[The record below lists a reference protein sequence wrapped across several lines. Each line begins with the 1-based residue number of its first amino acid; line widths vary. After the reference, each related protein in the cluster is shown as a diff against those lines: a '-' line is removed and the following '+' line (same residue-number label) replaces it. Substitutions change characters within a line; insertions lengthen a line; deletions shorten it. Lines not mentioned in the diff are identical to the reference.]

1 METIAFI
8 GCGAMGA
15 PIAERLIDA
24 GYAVRLFDP
33 RAEAMAPLVA
43 RGGVAAKSPQD
54 AASGAEVAF
63 ACLPSPEISRA
74 VAFGADG
81 VAGSAS
87 LRVYVEMSTIGS
99 KTVGQIAAELAR
111 KNIATVDSPVSGGP
125 RGARAGTLSTMAA
138 GEHAAFERVKPML
151 QALARNVFYVG
162 DKPGLGQ
169 VTTLANNMISA
180 AGMLAAYECATFAVK
195 AGVDAR
201 TLIDT
206 VNASTGRNATTMDK
220 FPASILTRSFD
231 YGGKVSIMYKDVF
244 LALEEAR
251 NLGVPMWLG
260 ANVVE
265 MWHMGVTEGRGEDDF
280 TSLIQMFEK
289 WAGVVVGGNE
299 SGLAPPSSPAKAGD
313 PVHQDRAGKH
323 RG

>member
-24 GYAVRLFDP
+24 GYRVRLFDP
-33 RAEAMAPLVA
+33 RAEAMAPLVQ
-43 RGGVAAKSPQD
+43 RGGVATASARE
-54 AASGAEVAF
+54 AATGAEVSF
-63 ACLPSPEISRA
+63 ACLPAPEISRA
-74 VAFGADG
+74 VACGPDG
-81 VAGSAS
+81 VIGAPSV
-87 LRVYVEMSTIGS
+87 RIHVEMSTIGS
-99 KTVGQIAAELAR
+99 KTVKAIAAELAA
-111 KNIATVDSPVSGGP
+111 KNIAMLDSPVSGGP

-138 GEHAAFERVKPML
+138 GDHATFERVKPML

-169 VTTLANNMISA
+169 VTKLANNMISA
-180 AGMLAAYECATFAVK
+180 AGMLAAYECSAMAVK

-206 VNASTGRNATTMDK
+206 VNASTGRNATTLDK

-231 YGGKVSIMYKDVF
+231 YGGKTSIMYKDVS

-251 NLGVPMWLG
+251 DLGVPMWLG

-265 MWHMGVTEGRGEDDF
+265 MWHMGVVQGRGEQDF
-280 TSLIQMFEK
+280 TAMIQMFEQ

-299 SGLAPPSSPAKAGD
+299 SG
-313 PVHQDRAGKH
+313 PVEK
-323 RG
+323 